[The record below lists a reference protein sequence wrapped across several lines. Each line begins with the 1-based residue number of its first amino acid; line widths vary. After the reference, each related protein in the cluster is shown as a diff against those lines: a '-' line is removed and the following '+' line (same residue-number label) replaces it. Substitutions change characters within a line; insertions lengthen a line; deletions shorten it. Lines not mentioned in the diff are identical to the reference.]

1 MFRRLTCLALVFVF
15 SSPVPFAQGQFAGS
29 RGGNDDPSGQMMDR
43 SFDPP
48 PLDPKVAVSY
58 ITLDG
63 RAEARVRPSEI
74 RIVLA
79 VTAEADTAQKCQASV
94 NGTIDRLKAAWVKA
108 NVPPENIFVDF
119 IAILPRY
126 TWTLEQREGS
136 EVGVEKK
143 AGYHMQSNVHLA
155 VPGNAQAETALAA
168 AFAEGVTDIIAFDY
182 WSRDLDEAKAKV
194 RQEAVKAARAKAD
207 ALLTLFDGKLPII
220 NVQEKTTVR
229 YPDSMYSSFRASY
242 EETLTP
248 AWRRDVALIHADRPR
263 NTYYRGLN
271 TDGDVQPRELP
282 MRPEISVIST
292 VRLYFCSPAAEMMKK
307 EASEKSEK

>member
-1 MFRRLTCLALVFVF
+1 MIIGLLPLDIAMNSSIISDGKPGAIIGFCLRRCVPCTPTPRIKEDTRYVSTAHLSALVFVL
-15 SSPVPFAQGQFAGS
+15 SLPVPFAHAQFAGS
-29 RGGNDDPSGQMMDR
+29 RGGNDDASGQMADR

-63 RAEARVRPSEI
+63 RAEVRVRPSEI

-79 VTAEADTAQKCQASV
+79 VTAEAETAQKCQASV
-94 NGTIDRLKAAWVKA
+94 NGTIVRLKAAWAKA

-119 IAILPRY
+119 IAVLPRY

-143 AGYHMQSNVHLA
+143 AGYHMQSNVHIA
-155 VPGNAQAETALAA
+155 VPDNAQAETALAA

-207 ALLTLFDGKLPII
+207 ALLTLFEGKLP
-220 NVQEKTTVR
+220 
-229 YPDSMYSSFRASY
+229 SS
-242 EETLTP
+242 TC
-248 AWRRDVALIHADRPR
+248 RRK
-263 NTYYRGLN
+263 
-271 TDGDVQPRELP
+271 QPSAIPIRCILP
-282 MRPEISVIST
+282 SGQ
-292 VRLYFCSPAAEMMKK
+292 L
-307 EASEKSEK
+307 